1 MPNLV
6 FNHFLF
12 FAKYTMLR
20 TFSHEFTH
28 FLEKYHSVWYNDF
41 RKVVFETLP
50 SRGEDSTKRR
60 QQNMPNNEQKTR
72 KGPKMPTPEQI
83 QMLKAHREERLRKME
98 TDPEFRKKMEKREAD
113 IEKIALF
120 NDSIEI
126 TK

>member
-1 MPNLV
+1 M
-6 FNHFLF
+6 
-12 FAKYTMLR
+12 
-20 TFSHEFTH
+20 
-28 FLEKYHSVWYNDF
+28 
-41 RKVVFETLP
+41 
-50 SRGEDSTKRR
+50 
-60 QQNMPNNEQKTR
+60 QNNEQKTR
-72 KGPKMPTPEQI
+72 EGPKMPTPEQI

>member
-28 FLEKYHSVWYNDF
+28 FLEKYNSVWYNDF
-41 RKVVFETLP
+41 RKVVFDTLP
-50 SRGEDSTKRR
+50 SRGEDSAKRR
-60 QQNMPNNEQKTR
+60 QQNMQNNEQKTR
-72 KGPKMPTPEQI
+72 KGPMMLTQEQI
-83 QMLKAHREERLRKME
+83 QMLKAQREERLRKME
-98 TDPEFRKKMEKREAD
+98 TDPEYRKTIEKRTEAF
-113 IEKIALF
+113 ERIALL
-120 NDSIEI
+120 NDTFT